1 MSAPNPRAYTTPP
14 SATHALTPTRLLLT
28 PYQDQPTVRSAE
40 LCSRQPE
47 KSAANDRSNR
57 RWELAVGDGHA
68 ALGAWRRRVTTLWC
82 GVRSNSA
89 PAVRVLRPCWVLPC
103 CRAAAVAVGGRGSGA
118 AVVRRRRR
126 GARPRERVQGRMRRP
141 DAEEQGARRAPRRRR
156 SAGVMA
162 GAAYGGLLHKTHRSS
177 PRGYRI

>member
-47 KSAANDRSNR
+47 KRCSAANDRPNR
-57 RWELAVGDGHA
+57 RWELAAGDGHA
-68 ALGAWRRRVTTLWC
+68 ALGAWRRRVTMSPRGGAEC

-103 CRAAAVAVGGRGSGA
+103 AVLPCCGGGGGWPWLWCGGGAVAPARSEAKA
-118 AVVRRRRR
+118 ASS
-126 GARPRERVQGRMRRP
+126 RPRP
-141 DAEEQGARRAPRRRR
+141 DAYQGSREQGARR
-156 SAGVMA
+156 
-162 GAAYGGLLHKTHRSS
+162 GLSS
-177 PRGYRI
+177 VFLLA